1 MLHILVHYHAD
12 CNENDGLVQY
22 KFRGTGS
29 ACGLLWCLLSSSN
42 GPATATSPT
51 TSTRSPAKSEAPP
64 ARSSTIQ
71 HLIPSIPATWNP
83 FWALL
88 ASPPVDKLGR
98 RFLFH
103 MNRTGT
109 SIFFLTQMICIQ
121 RYQARQTDAAAHGM
135 IAFICLV
142 YAAYDLAFT
151 PLIVRC
157 IFGILLYHPVQRV
170 QHPQRGHF
178 ARVYIQSACE
188 PDCAGDVGVEVL
200 HRLRSVY
207 LLQYPQEE
215 APFS

>member
-1 MLHILVHYHAD
+1 MPEEPYSPIS
-12 CNENDGLVQY
+12 
-22 KFRGTGS
+22 F
-29 ACGLLWCLLSSSN
+29 SSSN

-157 IFGILLYHPVQRV
+157 IFGILLYHPVQRHV
-170 QHPQRGHF
+170 NPIAPGTLGWKYCVCLLSSHLFFGSSGRLADPAAPSSQI
-178 ARVYIQSACE
+178 VYAVFIYFNILKKKHLSLKEA
-188 PDCAGDVGVEVL
+188 VE
-200 HRLRSVY
+200 RL
-207 LLQYPQEE
+207 E
-215 APFS
+215 